1 MVHKIISKIT
11 SNTDTGKEKEDV
23 LAKLVGHI
31 GKWQLIVFT
40 SIFLVKFSSGT
51 VQMAI
56 IFLTPKASFWCSK
69 FDSNSTSTVVNNT
82 CYSGCVEYEYD
93 TSPMETS
100 IVSEW
105 DLVCER
111 QWLASFTQTVL
122 QFGILIGSIMFG
134 FLSDRYGRRS
144 SFLASIT
151 LLIIFGFAIPFSPS
165 YTIFTLLRFM
175 MGIAT
180 AGTMV
185 VSFVIVMETV
195 GPKYREVLGC
205 VFQIPF
211 IVGHMSV
218 PLFAYYFRTW
228 DSYSL
233 ALAVPPVIYLGY
245 FFLLSES
252 PRWLVSV
259 GRVEEATRIVTDAA
273 LLNNLPTANIEATL
287 TKLSKEILNNKT
299 DEPKL
304 NYIDLFRTSSLR
316 KRTVCSCALW
326 LIGGLTFFGVNQYI
340 TQTSPDPFVS
350 AAAAGAIQPA
360 IEDTLTKLSKEILN
374 NKTDEPKL
382 DYIDLFRT
390 ASLRKRTVCS
400 CALWLIGG
408 LTFFGVNQ
416 YITQTS
422 PDPFVSAA
430 AAGAIQPAIEDTLTK
445 LSKEILNNK
454 TDEPKLNYIDLFRTA
469 GLRKRTMCSCALWL
483 IGGLTFFGVNQYI
496 TQTSPDPFVSAAA
509 AGAIQIPSNLFAIW
523 MVRTFNRK
531 TSTAIFF
538 ALGGIFIIIL
548 GCVPKIFWLTLT
560 LGSLGSACG
569 AIFNTAIYIFTSE
582 LFPTVARNMGMGVC
596 SMSMRIGSMIAPFVA
611 NVSYSLPWMPT
622 VIFGLAPLVAA
633 AICMLL
639 PETKNRK
646 LPDSVD
652 DVENFV

>member
-11 SNTDTGKEKEDV
+11 SNSDTGKEKEDV

-69 FDSNSTSTVVNNT
+69 FDSNSTTTVVNNT
-82 CYSGCVEYEYD
+82 CYSGCVQYEYD

-273 LLNNLPTANIEATL
+273 LLNNLPTANIE
-287 TKLSKEILNNKT
+287 
-299 DEPKL
+299 
-304 NYIDLFRTSSLR
+304 
-316 KRTVCSCALW
+316 
-326 LIGGLTFFGVNQYI
+326 
-340 TQTSPDPFVS
+340 
-350 AAAAGAIQPA
+350 
-360 IEDTLTKLSKEILN
+360 
-374 NKTDEPKL
+374 
-382 DYIDLFRT
+382 
-390 ASLRKRTVCS
+390 
-400 CALWLIGG
+400 
-408 LTFFGVNQ
+408 
-416 YITQTS
+416 
-422 PDPFVSAA
+422 
-430 AAGAIQPAIEDTLTK
+430 DTLTK

-469 GLRKRTMCSCALWL
+469 SLRKRTVCSCALWL